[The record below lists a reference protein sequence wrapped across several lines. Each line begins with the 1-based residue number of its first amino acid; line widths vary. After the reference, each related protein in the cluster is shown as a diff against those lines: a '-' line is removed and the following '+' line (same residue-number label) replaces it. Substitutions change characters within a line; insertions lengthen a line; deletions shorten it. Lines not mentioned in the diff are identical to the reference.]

1 MKGTFF
7 SADFIIDESN
17 NIKVLEFNTDTGII
31 SETLDTQFNFTDFI
45 NVLSSKHYQNIH
57 RL

>member
-31 SETLDTQFNFTDFI
+31 SETLDTSI
-45 NVLSSKHYQNIH
+45 
-57 RL
+57 